1 MGAVAKRKHVDVMHI
16 DFNEVFDTISHSL
29 LSLNL
34 EDMGCISR
42 QNGGRGTGSAGGP
55 EEL

>member
-42 QNGGRGTGSAGGP
+42 QNGGWGTGSAGGP